1 MSRKFKVLLVIISLS
16 LTLSLM
22 SNTYS
27 RYVADTTSD
36 IELQFANW
44 QILVNEND
52 ITNNSVSSINIVPIL
67 EENNNIATNSI
78 APTSKGYFDIEIDP
92 SNVEVSFD
100 YQINFELLNDNMPD
114 LLISKYAILD
124 SNYVEGDSLTTIPI
138 TDNQINNLLT
148 YDNSTENF
156 RFEPFKVRIYFEW
169 YEGQDENMND
179 EADTQIGN
187 EAATND
193 AKLQIKTT
201 IAFSQI
207 NNHV

>member
-193 AKLQIKTT
+193 TKLQIKTT

-207 NNHV
+207 I

>member
-114 LLISKYAILD
+114 LLISKYALLD

-156 RFEPFKVRIYFEW
+156 RFEPFKVRVYFEW

-193 AKLQIKTT
+193 TKLQIKTT
-201 IAFSQI
+201 ISFSQI
-207 NNHV
+207 I

>member
-27 RYVADTTSD
+27 RYIADTTSD

-52 ITNNSVSSINIVPIL
+52 ITNNSASSINIVPIL

-169 YEGQDENMND
+169 YEGQNENMND

-193 AKLQIKTT
+193 TKLQIKTT

-207 NNHV
+207 I

>member
-169 YEGQDENMND
+169 YEGQNENMND

-193 AKLQIKTT
+193 TKLQIKTT

-207 NNHV
+207 I

>member
-52 ITNNSVSSINIVPIL
+52 ITNNSASSINIVPIL

-78 APTSKGYFDIEIDP
+78 APTSKGYFNIEIDP

-193 AKLQIKTT
+193 TKLQIKTT

-207 NNHV
+207 I

>member
-138 TDNQINNLLT
+138 TDNQINNPLT

-169 YEGQDENMND
+169 YEGQGENMND
-179 EADTQIGN
+179 EADTQIGK

-193 AKLQIKTT
+193 TKLQIKTT

-207 NNHV
+207 I

>member
-114 LLISKYAILD
+114 LLISKYALLD

-156 RFEPFKVRIYFEW
+156 RFEPFKVRVYFEW

-179 EADTQIGN
+179 EADAQIGN

-193 AKLQIKTT
+193 TKLQIKTT
-201 IAFSQI
+201 ISFSQI
-207 NNHV
+207 I

>member
-193 AKLQIKTT
+193 TKLQIKTT
-201 IAFSQI
+201 ISFSQI
-207 NNHV
+207 I

>member
-52 ITNNSVSSINIVPIL
+52 ITNNSASSINIVPIL
-67 EENNNIATNSI
+67 EENNNIATSSI

-114 LLISKYAILD
+114 LLISKYALLD

-179 EADTQIGN
+179 EADAQIGN

-193 AKLQIKTT
+193 TKLQIKTT
-201 IAFSQI
+201 ISFSQI
-207 NNHV
+207 I

>member
-52 ITNNSVSSINIVPIL
+52 ITNNSASSINIVPIL

-114 LLISKYAILD
+114 LLISKYALLD

-179 EADTQIGN
+179 EADTQIGK

-193 AKLQIKTT
+193 TKLQIKTT
-201 IAFSQI
+201 ISFSQI
-207 NNHV
+207 I

>member
-52 ITNNSVSSINIVPIL
+52 ITNNSASSINIVPIL

-78 APTSKGYFDIEIDP
+78 APTSKGYFNIEIDP
-92 SNVEVSFD
+92 SNVEISFD

-193 AKLQIKTT
+193 TKLQIKTT

-207 NNHV
+207 I

>member
-148 YDNSTENF
+148 YDSSIENF

-193 AKLQIKTT
+193 TKLQIKTT

-207 NNHV
+207 I

>member
-52 ITNNSVSSINIVPIL
+52 ITNNSASSINIVPIL

-169 YEGQDENMND
+169 YEGQNENMND

-193 AKLQIKTT
+193 TKLQIKTT

-207 NNHV
+207 I

>member
-207 NNHV
+207 I

>member
-114 LLISKYAILD
+114 LLISKYALLD

-193 AKLQIKTT
+193 TKLQIKTT

-207 NNHV
+207 I

>member
-179 EADTQIGN
+179 EADTQIGK

-193 AKLQIKTT
+193 TKLQIKTT

-207 NNHV
+207 I

>member
-100 YQINFELLNDNMPD
+100 YQINFELLNANMPD

-193 AKLQIKTT
+193 TKLQIKTT
-201 IAFSQI
+201 ITFSQI
-207 NNHV
+207 I

>member
-124 SNYVEGDSLTTIPI
+124 PNYVEGDSLTTIPI

-193 AKLQIKTT
+193 TKLQIKTT
-201 IAFSQI
+201 ISFSQI
-207 NNHV
+207 I

>member
-52 ITNNSVSSINIVPIL
+52 ITNNSASSINIVPIL

-114 LLISKYAILD
+114 LLISKYALLD

-138 TDNQINNLLT
+138 TENQINNLLT

-193 AKLQIKTT
+193 TKLQIKTT
-201 IAFSQI
+201 ISFSQI
-207 NNHV
+207 I

>member
-52 ITNNSVSSINIVPIL
+52 ITNNSASSINIVPIL

-100 YQINFELLNDNMPD
+100 YQINFELLNNNMPD
-114 LLISKYAILD
+114 LLISKYALLD

-179 EADTQIGN
+179 EADAQIGN

-193 AKLQIKTT
+193 TKLQIKTT
-201 IAFSQI
+201 ISFSQI
-207 NNHV
+207 I

>member
-114 LLISKYAILD
+114 LLISKYALLD

-179 EADTQIGN
+179 EADAQIGN

-193 AKLQIKTT
+193 TKLQIKTT
-201 IAFSQI
+201 ISFSQI
-207 NNHV
+207 I

>member
-148 YDNSTENF
+148 YDNNSENF

-193 AKLQIKTT
+193 TKLQIKTT

-207 NNHV
+207 I

>member
-114 LLISKYAILD
+114 LLISKYALLD

-179 EADTQIGN
+179 EADTQIGK

-193 AKLQIKTT
+193 TKLQIKTT
-201 IAFSQI
+201 ISFSQI
-207 NNHV
+207 I

>member
-1 MSRKFKVLLVIISLS
+1 MSRKFKVLLVIISIS

-193 AKLQIKTT
+193 TKLQIKTT
-201 IAFSQI
+201 ISFSQI
-207 NNHV
+207 I

>member
-179 EADTQIGN
+179 EADAQIGN

-193 AKLQIKTT
+193 TKLQIKTT

-207 NNHV
+207 I

>member
-169 YEGQDENMND
+169 YEGQNENMND
-179 EADTQIGN
+179 EADTQIGK

-193 AKLQIKTT
+193 TKLQIKTT
-201 IAFSQI
+201 ISFSQI
-207 NNHV
+207 I

>member
-52 ITNNSVSSINIVPIL
+52 ITNNSASSINIVPIL

-114 LLISKYAILD
+114 LLISKYALLD

-169 YEGQDENMND
+169 YEGQNENMND
-179 EADTQIGN
+179 EADTQIGK

-201 IAFSQI
+201 ISFSQI
-207 NNHV
+207 I

>member
-52 ITNNSVSSINIVPIL
+52 ITNNSASSINIVPIL

-114 LLISKYAILD
+114 LLISKYALLD

-179 EADTQIGN
+179 EADAQIGN

-193 AKLQIKTT
+193 TKLQIKTT
-201 IAFSQI
+201 ISFSQI
-207 NNHV
+207 I

>member
-52 ITNNSVSSINIVPIL
+52 ITNNSASSINIVPIL

-193 AKLQIKTT
+193 TKLQIKTT

-207 NNHV
+207 I